1 MRGGKTRGSR
11 GSGEQNNRKL
21 IDFLVK
27 KFGHNRNYVYLC
39 SMELNRNISQMYT
52 IEIVAMLGKRF
63 KDYRIGCDM
72 TQQEVSDMSGVSVVT
87 IRKFENGHLS
97 NITLG
102 TFIELLRA
110 IDFMQGLDDVL
121 PEIPISP
128 YELEK
133 IQQGKRKR
141 VRHAK

>member
-1 MRGGKTRGSR
+1 
-11 GSGEQNNRKL
+11 
-21 IDFLVK
+21 
-27 KFGHNRNYVYLC
+27 
-39 SMELNRNISQMYT
+39 MYT
-52 IEIVAMLGKRF
+52 SEIVTMLGRRF

-72 TQQEVSDMSGVSVVT
+72 TQKEVSQQSGISVVT
-87 IRKFENGHLS
+87 IRKFENGNLY

-110 IDFMQGLDDVL
+110 IGFMQGLDDVL
-121 PEIPISP
+121 PELPVSP

>member
-1 MRGGKTRGSR
+1 
-11 GSGEQNNRKL
+11 
-21 IDFLVK
+21 
-27 KFGHNRNYVYLC
+27 
-39 SMELNRNISQMYT
+39 MYT
-52 IEIVAMLGKRF
+52 SEIVNMLGRRF

-72 TQQEVSDMSGVSVVT
+72 TQKEVSLQSGISVIT
-87 IRKFENGHLS
+87 IRKFENGNLY

-110 IDFMQGLDDVL
+110 IGFMQGLDDVL
-121 PEIPISP
+121 PEFPISP

-133 IQQGKRKR
+133 IQKGKRKR

>member
-1 MRGGKTRGSR
+1 MNT
-11 GSGEQNNRKL
+11 
-21 IDFLVK
+21 F
-27 KFGHNRNYVYLC
+27 
-39 SMELNRNISQMYT
+39 
-52 IEIVAMLGKRF
+52 EIVTMLGRRF

-72 TQQEVSDMSGVSVVT
+72 TQKEVSQQSGISVVT
-87 IRKFENGHLS
+87 IRKFENGNLY

-110 IDFMQGLDDVL
+110 IGFMQGLDDVL
-121 PEIPISP
+121 PELPVSP

>member
-1 MRGGKTRGSR
+1 
-11 GSGEQNNRKL
+11 
-21 IDFLVK
+21 
-27 KFGHNRNYVYLC
+27 
-39 SMELNRNISQMYT
+39 MYT
-52 IEIVAMLGKRF
+52 SEIVNMLGRRF

-72 TQQEVSDMSGVSVVT
+72 TQKEVSLQSGISVIT
-87 IRKFENGHLS
+87 IRKFENGNLY

-110 IDFMQGLDDVL
+110 IGFMQGLDDVL
-121 PEIPISP
+121 PELPISP

>member
-1 MRGGKTRGSR
+1 MIRDNT
-11 GSGEQNNRKL
+11 
-21 IDFLVK
+21 
-27 KFGHNRNYVYLC
+27 
-39 SMELNRNISQMYT
+39 ISQMYT
-52 IEIVAMLGKRF
+52 PEIVSMLGRRF

-72 TQQEVSDMSGVSVVT
+72 TQKEVSEQSGVSVVT
-87 IRKFENGHLS
+87 IRNFENGKLY

-102 TFIELLRA
+102 VFIELLRA
-110 IDFMQGLDDVL
+110 IGFMDGIDDVL

>member
-1 MRGGKTRGSR
+1 MFPAQRISCYELQPKKCFLLYAFLMY
-11 GSGEQNNRKL
+11 NRKYL
-21 IDFLVK
+21 
-27 KFGHNRNYVYLC
+27 YLC
-39 SMELNRNISQMYT
+39 SVEKEKDISQMYT
-52 IEIVAMLGKRF
+52 AEIVAMLGRRF

-72 TQQEVSDMSGVSVVT
+72 TQKEVSEQSGISVVT
-87 IRKFENGHLS
+87 IRNFENGRMY

-102 TFIELLRA
+102 TFVELLRA
-110 IDFMQGLDDVL
+110 VGFMQGLDEVL

>member
-1 MRGGKTRGSR
+1 MENGK
-11 GSGEQNNRKL
+11 
-21 IDFLVK
+21 
-27 KFGHNRNYVYLC
+27 
-39 SMELNRNISQMYT
+39 NITQMYT
-52 IEIVAMLGKRF
+52 HEIVAMLGRRF

-72 TQQEVSDMSGVSVVT
+72 TQKEVSERSGVSVVT
-87 IRKFENGHLS
+87 IRNFENGRMH
-97 NITLG
+97 NIAMG

-110 IDFMQGLDDVL
+110 VGFMQGLDDVL

-133 IQQGKRKR
+133 IRQGKRKR

>member
-1 MRGGKTRGSR
+1 MKSIT
-11 GSGEQNNRKL
+11 
-21 IDFLVK
+21 
-27 KFGHNRNYVYLC
+27 
-39 SMELNRNISQMYT
+39 QMYT
-52 IEIVAMLGKRF
+52 PEIVTMLGRRF

-72 TQQEVSDMSGVSVVT
+72 TQKEVSQQSGVSVIT
-87 IRKFENGHLS
+87 IRKFENGKLY

-110 IDFMQGLDDVL
+110 IGFMQGLNDVL
-121 PEIPISP
+121 PELPVSP

>member
-1 MRGGKTRGSR
+1 MRTS
-11 GSGEQNNRKL
+11 
-21 IDFLVK
+21 
-27 KFGHNRNYVYLC
+27 
-39 SMELNRNISQMYT
+39 
-52 IEIVAMLGKRF
+52 EIVAMLGRRF

-72 TQQEVSDMSGVSVVT
+72 TQKEVSEQSGISIVT
-87 IRKFENGHLS
+87 LRNFENGKLY
-97 NITLG
+97 NVTLG

-110 IDFMQGLDDVL
+110 IGFMDGIDDVL
-121 PEIPISP
+121 PEVPVSP

>member
-1 MRGGKTRGSR
+1 
-11 GSGEQNNRKL
+11 
-21 IDFLVK
+21 
-27 KFGHNRNYVYLC
+27 
-39 SMELNRNISQMYT
+39 MYT
-52 IEIVAMLGKRF
+52 TEIVAMLGRRF
-63 KDYRIGCDM
+63 KDYRIGSDL
-72 TQQEVSDMSGVSVVT
+72 TQLEISEKSGVSIVT
-87 IRKFENGHLS
+87 IRKFENGNLR

-121 PEIPISP
+121 PEIPVSP

>member
-1 MRGGKTRGSR
+1 
-11 GSGEQNNRKL
+11 
-21 IDFLVK
+21 
-27 KFGHNRNYVYLC
+27 
-39 SMELNRNISQMYT
+39 MYT
-52 IEIVAMLGKRF
+52 IEIVVMLGKRF
-63 KDYRIGCDM
+63 KDYRIGMDM
-72 TQQEVSDMSGVSVVT
+72 TQREVSDKSGVNIIT
-87 IRKFENGHLS
+87 IRKFENGQLH
-97 NITLG
+97 NITMS

-110 IDFMQGLDDVL
+110 VDFMQGLDDVL

>member
-1 MRGGKTRGSR
+1 
-11 GSGEQNNRKL
+11 
-21 IDFLVK
+21 
-27 KFGHNRNYVYLC
+27 
-39 SMELNRNISQMYT
+39 MYT
-52 IEIVAMLGKRF
+52 FEIVTMLGRRF

-72 TQQEVSDMSGVSVVT
+72 TQKEVSQQSGISVVT
-87 IRKFENGHLS
+87 IRKFENGNLY

-110 IDFMQGLDDVL
+110 IGFMQGLDDVL
-121 PEIPISP
+121 PELPVSP